1 VEGERFELCRL
12 REGFEV
18 AGMMMG
24 FEEREAGMATVR
36 KACLDGKLGQ

>member
-1 VEGERFELCRL
+1 
-12 REGFEV
+12 
-18 AGMMMG
+18 MMMG